1 MRKLIYSLC
10 LLCIFCLTFTSCV
23 SIEPDYLIKAKSDNG
38 FVTAYQA
45 HFAIE
50 GNSITEIS
58 AHQYEDLTLGSDS
71 NYKMISAD
79 TYSFDIKASGGNPAE
94 WEYVQ
99 NEYDRTSYD
108 VQTLIEDLKLMKI
121 AYTGKIYVLITTF
134 DEYKIIEAAN
144 LDGNTLIDDSY
155 AIFKNNMKLEN
166 SDAVKLKQ
174 LSRFYKHK

>member
-1 MRKLIYSLC
+1 MRKSIYNLC
-10 LLCIFCLTFTSCV
+10 LLCIVCMAFTSCV

-38 FVTAYQA
+38 FITAYQA

-58 AHQYEDLTLGSDS
+58 AHQYEDLTLGADS
-71 NYKMISAD
+71 NYRMISPE
-79 TYSFDIKASGGNPAE
+79 TYSFDINAAGSNPAE
-94 WEYVQ
+94 WKYVQ
-99 NEYDRTSYD
+99 NEYDKTSYD
-108 VQTLIEDLKLMKI
+108 VQTLIEDLKQMKL
-121 AYTGKIYVLITTF
+121 AYTGTVYVLITTF

-155 AIFKNNMKLEN
+155 IIFRNNVKLEN
-166 SDAVKLKQ
+166 SDALKLNQ